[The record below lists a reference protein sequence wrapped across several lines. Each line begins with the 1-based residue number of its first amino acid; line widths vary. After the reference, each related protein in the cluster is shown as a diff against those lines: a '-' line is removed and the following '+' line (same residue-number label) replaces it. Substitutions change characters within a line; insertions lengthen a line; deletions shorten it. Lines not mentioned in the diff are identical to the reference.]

1 MNDINACDK
10 ATYGWHSLSSDG
22 QSDETVFAQ
31 VKTEFPL
38 DDDLFDIEKPQQ
50 QPSPADDVMFAKPK
64 AVPTA
69 TSDAAAASLQTAFCK
84 RPPAKIQEAI
94 SFNGMSDTVK
104 TEASEEIYGGFGSS
118 PFLSSASNA
127 NSNGTCVT
135 GENVPIACQNGS
147 ACVDAQQ
154 MDIYRDLILRH
165 LIQDISTTC
174 AKLGLPTDAQNW
186 TQEHGSRWISEM
198 CQQFSLT
205 PPRQTYLSGRV
216 LLSMT
221 QKDFVALAP
230 EGGDTLYA
238 QLQLWKTAFESY
250 HQQQQAS
257 GQSNGGI
264 TAADNTM
271 PKNNWMTAGGQATM
285 AGSDPIKSS
294 VARPDFSQQYH
305 PTDLHQQHYFNNGA
319 VAGGATDAHNFFGNG
334 ILPSP
339 SDSDRSSNASM
350 HDLADDEC
358 IDLQSMLQMQQD
370 GMRFC
375 GQMNGISMTNV
386 QTPPSEEQRPSPF
399 PRHSGTV
406 HLWHFIREL
415 LDHPNKQYG
424 SCVRWVDRDEG
435 TFKIES
441 SHHLARFWG
450 QRKNRAQMN
459 YDKLSRSLR
468 QYYKKGIIQ
477 KPEKKQRLVYKFLPP
492 YNL

>member
-1 MNDINACDK
+1 MEAPVSTPSRWTSTGRFHERIHCGNIL
-10 ATYGWHSLSSDG
+10 TLS
-22 QSDETVFAQ
+22 
-31 VKTEFPL
+31 
-38 DDDLFDIEKPQQ
+38 
-50 QPSPADDVMFAKPK
+50 
-64 AVPTA
+64 
-69 TSDAAAASLQTAFCK
+69 AF
-84 RPPAKIQEAI
+84 
-94 SFNGMSDTVK
+94 
-104 TEASEEIYGGFGSS
+104 
-118 PFLSSASNA
+118 
-127 NSNGTCVT
+127 
-135 GENVPIACQNGS
+135 
-147 ACVDAQQ
+147 
-154 MDIYRDLILRH
+154 RDLILRH

-238 QLQLWKTAFESY
+238 QLQLWKTGRESFLWKKNMMNGVTDKERLRNY
-250 HQQQQAS
+250 PNDAQQNQC
-257 GQSNGGI
+257 
-264 TAADNTM
+264 
-271 PKNNWMTAGGQATM
+271 
-285 AGSDPIKSS
+285 
-294 VARPDFSQQYH
+294 
-305 PTDLHQQHYFNNGA
+305 A

-350 HDLADDEC
+350 HDREFIADLTLCFVLTAFHDR
-358 IDLQSMLQMQQD
+358 SY
-370 GMRFC
+370 
-375 GQMNGISMTNV
+375 

-468 QYYKKGIIQ
+468 QYYKKAPKKKLRHAFFYLIASRISVCVELSPINDFFIPLLCFNTNYTIQ
-477 KPEKKQRLVYKFLPP
+477 ISPQF
-492 YNL
+492 

>member
-1 MNDINACDK
+1 
-10 ATYGWHSLSSDG
+10 
-22 QSDETVFAQ
+22 
-31 VKTEFPL
+31 
-38 DDDLFDIEKPQQ
+38 
-50 QPSPADDVMFAKPK
+50 
-64 AVPTA
+64 
-69 TSDAAAASLQTAFCK
+69 
-84 RPPAKIQEAI
+84 
-94 SFNGMSDTVK
+94 MSK
-104 TEASEEIYGGFGSS
+104 MKQC
-118 PFLSSASNA
+118 
-127 NSNGTCVT
+127 CVY
-135 GENVPIACQNGS
+135 
-147 ACVDAQQ
+147 AQQ
-154 MDIYRDLILRH
+154 MDIRDLILRH

-250 HQQQQAS
+250 HQQQQAG

-264 TAADNTM
+264 TAADNSM
-271 PKNNWMTAGGQATM
+271 PKNNWVTSAWTRTWALSEAEHRMAT
-285 AGSDPIKSS
+285 P
-294 VARPDFSQQYH
+294 
-305 PTDLHQQHYFNNGA
+305 
-319 VAGGATDAHNFFGNG
+319 FFGNG
-334 ILPSP
+334 VLPSP

-350 HDLADDEC
+350 HDSESKLPGPSRDIDLLIFPLVADDEC

-375 GQMNGISMTNV
+375 GQMNGMDMTNT
-386 QTPPSEEQRPSPF
+386 QTPPTEEQRPSPF

-468 QYYKKGIIQ
+468 QYYKKGLLCDLLI
-477 KPEKKQRLVYKFLPP
+477 VGY
-492 YNL
+492 

>member
-1 MNDINACDK
+1 
-10 ATYGWHSLSSDG
+10 
-22 QSDETVFAQ
+22 
-31 VKTEFPL
+31 
-38 DDDLFDIEKPQQ
+38 
-50 QPSPADDVMFAKPK
+50 
-64 AVPTA
+64 
-69 TSDAAAASLQTAFCK
+69 
-84 RPPAKIQEAI
+84 
-94 SFNGMSDTVK
+94 
-104 TEASEEIYGGFGSS
+104 
-118 PFLSSASNA
+118 
-127 NSNGTCVT
+127 
-135 GENVPIACQNGS
+135 
-147 ACVDAQQ
+147 
-154 MDIYRDLILRH
+154 LRH

-198 CQQFSLT
+198 CQQFNLT
-205 PPRQTYLSGRV
+205 SPRQTYISGRV
-216 LLSMT
+216 LLSMS

-238 QLQLWKTAFESY
+238 QLQLWKTEYISAFESY
-250 HQQQQAS
+250 HQQQNG

-264 TAADNTM
+264 TAADNSV
-271 PKNNWMTAGGQATM
+271 PKNNWFSKRSMV
-285 AGSDPIKSS
+285 SNSS
-294 VARPDFSQQYH
+294 MP
-305 PTDLHQQHYFNNGA
+305 NGA
-319 VAGGATDAHNFFGNG
+319 QT
-334 ILPSP
+334 PS
-339 SDSDRSSNASM
+339 
-350 HDLADDEC
+350 ADD
-358 IDLQSMLQMQQD
+358 
-370 GMRFC
+370 
-375 GQMNGISMTNV
+375 
-386 QTPPSEEQRPSPF
+386 PRPSPF

>member
-1 MNDINACDK
+1 MNEIGSCAWPSMSPD
-10 ATYGWHSLSSDG
+10 
-22 QSDETVFAQ
+22 AQ
-31 VKTEFPL
+31 VKTEYPL
-38 DDDLFDIEKPQQ
+38 DDE
-50 QPSPADDVMFAKPK
+50 MFQVGK
-64 AVPTA
+64 V
-69 TSDAAAASLQTAFCK
+69 
-84 RPPAKIQEAI
+84 QEI
-94 SFNGMSDTVK
+94 VTFNITTDVK
-104 TEASEEIYGGFGSS
+104 TEANEDIYNGFG
-118 PFLSSASNA
+118 A
-127 NSNGTCVT
+127 NSFDSTNSSLTCENGS
-135 GENVPIACQNGS
+135 NQCQNGN

-205 PPRQTYLSGRV
+205 SPRQTYISGRV
-216 LLSMT
+216 LLSMS

-250 HQQQQAS
+250 HQQQNGSQNS
-257 GQSNGGI
+257 GGI
-264 TAADNTM
+264 TAADNST
-271 PKNNWMTAGGQATM
+271 PKNHWAMNTGGQTM
-285 AGSDPIKSS
+285 VVDQPMKDTSTLRTEF
-294 VARPDFSQQYH
+294 VQQQYN
-305 PTDLHQQHYFNNGA
+305 TSDIHQQQRHYFSNG
-319 VAGGATDAHNFFGNG
+319 GIGNEAHDSHGFFGNG

-339 SDSDRSSNASM
+339 SGSDRSSNASM
-350 HDLADDEC
+350 HDLGDEDC

-375 GQMNGISMTNV
+375 GPMTNMNITSV
-386 QTPPSEEQRPSPF
+386 SQTPSADEPRPSPF

-468 QYYKKGIIQ
+468 QYYKKGGYL
-477 KPEKKQRLVYKFLPP
+477 K
-492 YNL
+492 

>member
-1 MNDINACDK
+1 MNEIGAC
-10 ATYGWHSLSSDG
+10 GWPSMGSD
-22 QSDETVFAQ
+22 TH
-31 VKTEFPL
+31 VKNEFPL
-38 DDDLFDIEKPQQ
+38 NDELFDIDK
-50 QPSPADDVMFAKPK
+50 QPLRVDDATFAKPK

-84 RPPAKIQEAI
+84 KPSSAKAQEI
-94 SFNGMSDTVK
+94 VSFTGINDVK
-104 TEASEEIYGGFGSS
+104 TETCEEIYTGFSTSAFGSS
-118 PFLSSASNA
+118 NPNTTATA
-127 NSNGTCVT
+127 TC
-135 GENVPIACQNGS
+135 ENVPNQCLNGN

-198 CQQFSLT
+198 CQQFNLT
-205 PPRQTYLSGRV
+205 SPRQTYISGRV
-216 LLSMT
+216 LLSMS

-250 HQQQQAS
+250 HQQQNG

-264 TAADNTM
+264 TAADNSV
-271 PKNNWMTAGGQATM
+271 PKNNWMMSAGQTIAEQPMKNSATLRGEF
-285 AGSDPIKSS
+285 AQ
-294 VARPDFSQQYH
+294 QQYH
-305 PTDLHQQHYFNNGA
+305 TNDIHQQQHYFNNG
-319 VAGGATDAHNFFGNG
+319 GIGAATQEGHGFFGNG
-334 ILPSP
+334 IIPSP
-339 SDSDRSSNASM
+339 SESDRSSNASM
-350 HDLADDEC
+350 HDIGDDDC
-358 IDLQSMLQMQQD
+358 IDIQSMLQMQQD

-375 GQMNGISMTNV
+375 SPMNGMNMPNGA
-386 QTPPSEEQRPSPF
+386 QTPSADDPRPSPF

>member
-1 MNDINACDK
+1 MNDIGACDK
-10 ATYGWHSLSSDG
+10 TAYGWPSISPEG
-22 QSDETVFAQ
+22 QPDDATVYTQ
-31 VKTEFPL
+31 VKSEFSL
-38 DDDLFDIEKPQQ
+38 DDDMFDIDKHQQ
-50 QPSPADDVMFAKPK
+50 QSRADDVMFAKPK

-84 RPPAKIQEAI
+84 KPSMKANDTI
-94 SFNGMSDTVK
+94 SFNGINDAVK
-104 TEASEEIYGGFGSS
+104 TEAGEEIYGAFGTTPFVNTPATTNTTCVAAENSS
-118 PFLSSASNA
+118 VTCQ
-127 NSNGTCVT
+127 NSN
-135 GENVPIACQNGS
+135 

-221 QKDFVALAP
+221 QKDFIALAP

-250 HQQQQAS
+250 HQQQQAG

-264 TAADNTM
+264 TAADNSM
-271 PKNNWMTAGGQATM
+271 PKNNWMTAGGQTTM
-285 AGSDPIKSS
+285 IGPEPMKNN
-294 VARPDFSQQYH
+294 VGRPDFVQQYH
-305 PTDLHQQHYFNNGA
+305 PTELHQQHYFNNGA
-319 VAGGATDAHNFFGNG
+319 IGNGVQDGHAFFGNG
-334 ILPSP
+334 VLPSP

-350 HDLADDEC
+350 HDMADDEC

-375 GQMNGISMTNV
+375 SQMNGMEMANT
-386 QTPPSEEQRPSPF
+386 QTPPTEEQRPSPF

>member
-1 MNDINACDK
+1 
-10 ATYGWHSLSSDG
+10 
-22 QSDETVFAQ
+22 
-31 VKTEFPL
+31 
-38 DDDLFDIEKPQQ
+38 
-50 QPSPADDVMFAKPK
+50 
-64 AVPTA
+64 
-69 TSDAAAASLQTAFCK
+69 
-84 RPPAKIQEAI
+84 
-94 SFNGMSDTVK
+94 
-104 TEASEEIYGGFGSS
+104 
-118 PFLSSASNA
+118 
-127 NSNGTCVT
+127 
-135 GENVPIACQNGS
+135 
-147 ACVDAQQ
+147 

-221 QKDFVALAP
+221 QKDFIALAP

-238 QLQLWKTAFESY
+238 QLQLWKT
-250 HQQQQAS
+250 
-257 GQSNGGI
+257 
-264 TAADNTM
+264 
-271 PKNNWMTAGGQATM
+271 GQAAIYAPSSAALFQQRYVPPCPRQVVCEPLNSVI
-285 AGSDPIKSS
+285 AGAIG
-294 VARPDFSQQYH
+294 
-305 PTDLHQQHYFNNGA
+305 NGVQDGHA
-319 VAGGATDAHNFFGNG
+319 FFGNG
-334 ILPSP
+334 VLPSP

-350 HDLADDEC
+350 HDSESELSSPLMA
-358 IDLQSMLQMQQD
+358 
-370 GMRFC
+370 
-375 GQMNGISMTNV
+375 NT
-386 QTPPSEEQRPSPF
+386 QTPPTEEQRPSPF

>member
-1 MNDINACDK
+1 
-10 ATYGWHSLSSDG
+10 
-22 QSDETVFAQ
+22 
-31 VKTEFPL
+31 
-38 DDDLFDIEKPQQ
+38 
-50 QPSPADDVMFAKPK
+50 
-64 AVPTA
+64 
-69 TSDAAAASLQTAFCK
+69 
-84 RPPAKIQEAI
+84 
-94 SFNGMSDTVK
+94 
-104 TEASEEIYGGFGSS
+104 IYGGFGGS
-118 PFLSSASNA
+118 PFLTNTSPVA
-127 NSNGTCVT
+127 NTTCVAN
-135 GENVPIACQNGS
+135 ENVPVQCQNGN

-250 HQQQQAS
+250 HQQQQA
-257 GQSNGGI
+257 GGGI
-264 TAADNTM
+264 TAADNSV
-271 PKNNWMTAGGQATM
+271 PKNNWMTAGGQTTIC
-285 AGSDPIKSS
+285 GSEPIK
-294 VARPDFSQQYH
+294 RPDFAQQYH
-305 PTDLHQQHYFNNGA
+305 TTDLNQQHYFNNGGIG
-319 VAGGATDAHNFFGNG
+319 GGAQDGHTFFGNG
-334 ILPSP
+334 VLPSP

-350 HDLADDEC
+350 HDLADDDC

-375 GQMNGISMTNV
+375 GQTNGMNLNNT
-386 QTPPSEEQRPSPF
+386 QTPPNEEQRPSPF

>member
-1 MNDINACDK
+1 
-10 ATYGWHSLSSDG
+10 
-22 QSDETVFAQ
+22 
-31 VKTEFPL
+31 
-38 DDDLFDIEKPQQ
+38 
-50 QPSPADDVMFAKPK
+50 
-64 AVPTA
+64 
-69 TSDAAAASLQTAFCK
+69 
-84 RPPAKIQEAI
+84 
-94 SFNGMSDTVK
+94 
-104 TEASEEIYGGFGSS
+104 
-118 PFLSSASNA
+118 
-127 NSNGTCVT
+127 
-135 GENVPIACQNGS
+135 
-147 ACVDAQQ
+147 
-154 MDIYRDLILRH
+154 LRH

-198 CQQFSLT
+198 CQQFNLT
-205 PPRQTYLSGRV
+205 SPRQTYISGRV
-216 LLSMT
+216 LLSMS

-238 QLQLWKTAFESY
+238 QLQLWKTGKYRVRKTSLPFS
-250 HQQQQAS
+250 S
-257 GQSNGGI
+257 LSFWIFSTSTLSLSLLNSNTLGGI
-264 TAADNTM
+264 GTATQD
-271 PKNNWMTAGGQATM
+271 GQ
-285 AGSDPIKSS
+285 G
-294 VARPDFSQQYH
+294 
-305 PTDLHQQHYFNNGA
+305 
-319 VAGGATDAHNFFGNG
+319 FFGNG
-334 ILPSP
+334 IVPSP
-339 SDSDRSSNASM
+339 SESDRSSSASM
-350 HDLADDEC
+350 HDGESSCSFYFCSVNTRCYFNSLFTYNNSSMPNGAQTPSADD
-358 IDLQSMLQMQQD
+358 
-370 GMRFC
+370 
-375 GQMNGISMTNV
+375 
-386 QTPPSEEQRPSPF
+386 PRPSPF

>member
-1 MNDINACDK
+1 MLLFCIRKLHKVSRNRVKRMSKILDWDGDMNDIGACDK
-10 ATYGWHSLSSDG
+10 TAYGWPSISPEG
-22 QSDETVFAQ
+22 QPDDATVYTQ
-31 VKTEFPL
+31 VKSEFSL
-38 DDDLFDIEKPQQ
+38 DDDMFDIDKHQQ
-50 QPSPADDVMFAKPK
+50 QSRADDVMFAKPK

-84 RPPAKIQEAI
+84 KPSMKANDTI
-94 SFNGMSDTVK
+94 SFNGINDAVK
-104 TEASEEIYGGFGSS
+104 TEAGEEIYGAFGTTPFVNTPATTNTTCVAAENSS
-118 PFLSSASNA
+118 VTCQ
-127 NSNGTCVT
+127 NSN
-135 GENVPIACQNGS
+135 

-174 AKLGLPTDAQNW
+174 AKLGLPT
-186 TQEHGSRWISEM
+186 
-198 CQQFSLT
+198 
-205 PPRQTYLSGRV
+205 
-216 LLSMT
+216 
-221 QKDFVALAP
+221 
-230 EGGDTLYA
+230 
-238 QLQLWKTAFESY
+238 AFESY
-250 HQQQQAS
+250 HQQQQAG

-264 TAADNTM
+264 TAADNSM
-271 PKNNWMTAGGQATM
+271 PKNNWMTAGGQTTM
-285 AGSDPIKSS
+285 IGPEPMKNN
-294 VARPDFSQQYH
+294 VGRPDFVQQYH
-305 PTDLHQQHYFNNGA
+305 PTELHQQHYFNNGA
-319 VAGGATDAHNFFGNG
+319 IGNGVQDGHAFFGNG
-334 ILPSP
+334 VLPSP

-350 HDLADDEC
+350 HDMADDEC

-375 GQMNGISMTNV
+375 SQMNGMEMANT
-386 QTPPSEEQRPSPF
+386 QTPPTEEQRPSPF

-468 QYYKKGIIQ
+468 QYYKKG
-477 KPEKKQRLVYKFLPP
+477 L
-492 YNL
+492 